1 MSAHQKINNVLHENI
16 SIQQK
21 VGNTTVEIQEGWQKV
36 NGILTKIYENPKKT
50 GWWAKNNITAES
62 FVEAFRNSFTST
74 NGTTIESISCEIDGD
89 TMTLNVIGK
98 SGKTITVPTKP
109 YGPYGI
115 TVNVTEYL
123 FNWKSSPTFNISVP
137 GVCIDTKSSSGIQI
151 IPTEVTDSGY
161 IISGFFNE
169 LSRLN
174 SFSYSSTTLG
184 YTNTFNGLLTPM
196 NSETYSFTAGS
207 TSYTTQLSSNT
218 ATLLS
223 VSFTMK
229 PYYILNEASSV
240 IPVPLEVKQIDQRG
254 TGTNVSNSNSFTINK
269 KLQCIFGA
277 KGVAIGWSG
286 SSSIKVIDSN
296 GTALKAASNNV
307 SSFQET
313 DINFYGLF
321 LILEPGT
328 YQIILSATANTL
340 NTSTSDTRVSTS
352 LYFNSNSPKLGIAYE
367 VD

>member
-1 MSAHQKINNVLHENI
+1 MSAYQKINNVLQENM

-21 VGNTTVEIQEGWQKV
+21 VGNATVEIQEGWQKV
-36 NGILTKIYENPKKT
+36 NGTLTKIYENPKKT

-89 TMTLNVIGK
+89 TLALNVIGK
-98 SGKTITVPTKP
+98 AGKTTSVATKP
-109 YGPYGI
+109 YGPYGD
-115 TVNVTEYL
+115 TVYVTEYL
-123 FNWKSSPTFNISVP
+123 FNWESSPTLNISIP

-174 SFSYSSTTLG
+174 SFSYTDSMYG
-184 YTNTFNGLLTPM
+184 YYNTFNGLLIPID
-196 NSETYSFTAGS
+196 SETYSFTAGT
-207 TSYTTQLSSNT
+207 TSYTTQLGSNT
-218 ATLLS
+218 TTLLS

-229 PYYILNEASSV
+229 PYYMLNEASSV
-240 IPVPLEVKQIDQRG
+240 IPVPLEATGVNQTS
-254 TGTNVSNSNSFTINK
+254 TGTNRINSNSFTINK

-277 KGVAIGWSG
+277 RGIARGWSG
-286 SSSIKVIDSN
+286 SSSITVIDSN
-296 GTALKAASNNV
+296 GTELETESINV
-307 SSFQET
+307 SSSQQD
-313 DINFYGLF
+313 DINEYGLF

-328 YQIILSATANTL
+328 YQIILSATANSL
-340 NTSTSDTRVSTS
+340 ITSSGTAGVFTS
-352 LYFNSNSPKLGIAYE
+352 LYFNSSSPKLSIAYE